1 MQTQRKSA
9 SSSKTSSR
17 KTSGKK
23 TSSRSSASSRGASS
37 SSSRSTSRG
46 KQSKSSARGQSSS
59 RGGAKSAGKRSGTA
73 SKRSSTS
80 RGKSTNALDL
90 LMQDHREVQKNFRKA
105 ERMETGDR
113 ELQQLVEQT
122 CAALTLHAEI
132 EEQVFYPAVRQATDD
147 QDMMEEAQ
155 VEHDSAKQLIAQL
168 QGMGPRDDR
177 YKATFKV
184 LGEYVN
190 HHIEEEEGQIFR
202 AARRAK
208 LDLDAIGE
216 QIMMLKQG
224 GEAGEAM
231 GQSAAGESSGKRR
244 GNRSD
249 SSGAARGRSRGGRS
263 AGAQDDA
270 RESSQGDEDEAE

>member
-1 MQTQRKSA
+1 
-9 SSSKTSSR
+9 
-17 KTSGKK
+17 
-23 TSSRSSASSRGASS
+23 
-37 SSSRSTSRG
+37 
-46 KQSKSSARGQSSS
+46 
-59 RGGAKSAGKRSGTA
+59 
-73 SKRSSTS
+73 
-80 RGKSTNALDL
+80 
-90 LMQDHREVQKNFRKA
+90 MQDHREVQKNFRKA
-105 ERMETGDR
+105 ERMESGDR
-113 ELQQLVEQT
+113 ELQQIVEQT

-249 SSGAARGRSRGGRS
+249 SSSAARGRSRGGRS

-270 RESSQGDEDEAE
+270 RESSQGDDDEAESTMTAGRTGGDSSEDTERPGRGGRSARGSSDGDDEEIDVETPGGSSRYGSH